1 MSLKDWDRRV
11 DSNNEEAPLSRRRFL
26 ASTTAGVA
34 SALVTTQATAD
45 TLADVP
51 PREVGAVLSGL
62 EVCSP
67 RYASGGGTGDAQRRS
82 KQCDQF
88 ENATRQAG
96 RDYHAHRSALRTEPF
111 RQSRSRSGEAPL
123 AGPRHDAQATRVH
136 RRDRKSTRLNSSHLV
151 ISYAVFC
158 LQKQTS

>member
-51 PREVGAVLSGL
+51 PSRVGAGLSGHG
-62 EVCSP
+62 E
-67 RYASGGGTGDAQRRS
+67 RS
-82 KQCDQF
+82 WF
-88 ENATRQAG
+88 VHLAMLPEAG
-96 RDYHAHRSALRTEPF
+96 PGLRTVAPSNAINSDGPVGKLVGPNPPTAPHHE
-111 RQSRSRSGEAPL
+111 RSQSRP
-123 AGPRHDAQATRVH
+123 
-136 RRDRKSTRLNSSHLV
+136 
-151 ISYAVFC
+151 
-158 LQKQTS
+158 